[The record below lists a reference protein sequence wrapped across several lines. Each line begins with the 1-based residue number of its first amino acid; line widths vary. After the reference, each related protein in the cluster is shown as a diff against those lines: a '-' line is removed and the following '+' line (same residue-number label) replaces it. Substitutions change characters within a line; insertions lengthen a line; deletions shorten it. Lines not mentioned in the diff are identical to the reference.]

1 MPWINAHLAEG
12 DHASAK
18 ATFRPRYSVL
28 DSNVNCPGPV
38 GFAVVVYDL
47 PASDAALPVA
57 TTLVPRAEAA
67 QPVTL
72 PSAIVSASF
81 PCVSTYTTVAP
92 GLRTMPCSET
102 KVAFGPSHSQIYVP
116 VTIPSFIGPESM

>member
-1 MPWINAHLAEG
+1 M
-12 DHASAK
+12 
-18 ATFRPRYSVL
+18 
-28 DSNVNCPGPV
+28 
-38 GFAVVVYDL
+38 GFDVVVYDL
-47 PASDAALPVA
+47 PAKDAALPVA

-102 KVAFGPSHSQIYVP
+102 KVAFGPDPWGACKRPH
-116 VTIPSFIGPESM
+116 THK